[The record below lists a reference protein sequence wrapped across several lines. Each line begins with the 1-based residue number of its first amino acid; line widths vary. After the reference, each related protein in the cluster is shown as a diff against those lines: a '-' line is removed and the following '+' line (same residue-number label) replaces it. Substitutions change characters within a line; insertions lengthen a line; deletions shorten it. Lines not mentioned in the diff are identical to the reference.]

1 MRVVTDN
8 LGFLLGGLLVTL
20 ELTVLGFVGALLL
33 GTVLAVFRV
42 SPIAPLRW
50 VGAVYV
56 EVLRNMPLLTLLIL
70 VVFGLPDVGITFS
83 LFTSAAVCMA
93 AFAAAFVCEA
103 VRGGI
108 NTVPVGQAEAARSLG
123 FTFTQSLRYVILP
136 PAFRTMVQPLVNIFI
151 GVVLGSSLASAVG
164 VSELTNRTQVLN
176 LQSAEA
182 VVLFLVSGA
191 IYLAI
196 ALLGGAAG
204 GALERRVSGGRP
216 DDRGEPRRVLFDE
229 PGPRG
234 RARIRIFTV
243 IGLLLVA
250 GIVALALYQFYSNG
264 QLGRSRWLP
273 SRSPPTCGSSARDP
287 GTIIATA
294 VAAVLSFPLGVVL
307 ALGRLSR
314 NGLLRRVSTWY
325 IELFRSIPLLLLIY
339 AFLLALPRYGI
350 NLPILWKLVV
360 PIVLVNVAVL
370 AEIFRAGI
378 LAVDRGQSEAA
389 AALGLREGPAMRSV
403 ILPQAIRL
411 VIPTLVTQLVAL
423 LKDSTLGYVVS
434 YPELMKQARTSPST
448 PTCWCRPTSSS
459 PRSTWS

>member
-1 MRVVTDN
+1 VRVVTDN

-42 SPIAPLRW
+42 SPVAPLRW

-70 VVFGLPDVGITFS
+70 VVFGLPDIGITFS
-83 LFTSAAVCMA
+83 LFTSAALCMA
-93 AFAAAFVCEA
+93 GFGAAFVCEA

-204 GALERRVSGGRP
+204 GALERRVSGGR
-216 DDRGEPRRVLFDE
+216 
-229 PGPRG
+229 
-234 RARIRIFTV
+234 AR
-243 IGLLLVA
+243 
-250 GIVALALYQFYSNG
+250 
-264 QLGRSRWLP
+264 
-273 SRSPPTCGSSARDP
+273 
-287 GTIIATA
+287 
-294 VAAVLSFPLGVVL
+294 
-307 ALGRLSR
+307 
-314 NGLLRRVSTWY
+314 
-325 IELFRSIPLLLLIY
+325 
-339 AFLLALPRYGI
+339 
-350 NLPILWKLVV
+350 
-360 PIVLVNVAVL
+360 
-370 AEIFRAGI
+370 
-378 LAVDRGQSEAA
+378 
-389 AALGLREGPAMRSV
+389 
-403 ILPQAIRL
+403 
-411 VIPTLVTQLVAL
+411 
-423 LKDSTLGYVVS
+423 
-434 YPELMKQARTSPST
+434 
-448 PTCWCRPTSSS
+448 
-459 PRSTWS
+459 

>member
-83 LFTSAAVCMA
+83 LFTSAAICMA

-191 IYLAI
+191 IYLVI

-204 GALERRVSGGRP
+204 GALERRVSGGR
-216 DDRGEPRRVLFDE
+216 
-229 PGPRG
+229 
-234 RARIRIFTV
+234 
-243 IGLLLVA
+243 
-250 GIVALALYQFYSNG
+250 
-264 QLGRSRWLP
+264 
-273 SRSPPTCGSSARDP
+273 
-287 GTIIATA
+287 
-294 VAAVLSFPLGVVL
+294 
-307 ALGRLSR
+307 
-314 NGLLRRVSTWY
+314 
-325 IELFRSIPLLLLIY
+325 
-339 AFLLALPRYGI
+339 LPR
-350 NLPILWKLVV
+350 
-360 PIVLVNVAVL
+360 
-370 AEIFRAGI
+370 
-378 LAVDRGQSEAA
+378 
-389 AALGLREGPAMRSV
+389 
-403 ILPQAIRL
+403 
-411 VIPTLVTQLVAL
+411 
-423 LKDSTLGYVVS
+423 
-434 YPELMKQARTSPST
+434 
-448 PTCWCRPTSSS
+448 
-459 PRSTWS
+459 

>member
-1 MRVVTDN
+1 VRVVTDN

-204 GALERRVSGGRP
+204 GALERRVSGGR
-216 DDRGEPRRVLFDE
+216 
-229 PGPRG
+229 
-234 RARIRIFTV
+234 AR
-243 IGLLLVA
+243 
-250 GIVALALYQFYSNG
+250 
-264 QLGRSRWLP
+264 
-273 SRSPPTCGSSARDP
+273 
-287 GTIIATA
+287 
-294 VAAVLSFPLGVVL
+294 
-307 ALGRLSR
+307 
-314 NGLLRRVSTWY
+314 
-325 IELFRSIPLLLLIY
+325 
-339 AFLLALPRYGI
+339 
-350 NLPILWKLVV
+350 
-360 PIVLVNVAVL
+360 
-370 AEIFRAGI
+370 
-378 LAVDRGQSEAA
+378 
-389 AALGLREGPAMRSV
+389 
-403 ILPQAIRL
+403 
-411 VIPTLVTQLVAL
+411 
-423 LKDSTLGYVVS
+423 
-434 YPELMKQARTSPST
+434 
-448 PTCWCRPTSSS
+448 
-459 PRSTWS
+459 

>member
-1 MRVVTDN
+1 MHVVTDN

-42 SPIAPLRW
+42 SPVAPLRW

-70 VVFGLPDVGITFS
+70 VVFGLPDIGITFS
-83 LFTSAAVCMA
+83 LFTSAALCMA
-93 AFAAAFVCEA
+93 GFGAAFVCEA

-108 NTVPVGQAEAARSLG
+108 NAVSVGQAEAARSLG

-204 GALERRVSGGRP
+204 GALERRVSGGR
-216 DDRGEPRRVLFDE
+216 
-229 PGPRG
+229 
-234 RARIRIFTV
+234 AR
-243 IGLLLVA
+243 
-250 GIVALALYQFYSNG
+250 
-264 QLGRSRWLP
+264 
-273 SRSPPTCGSSARDP
+273 
-287 GTIIATA
+287 
-294 VAAVLSFPLGVVL
+294 
-307 ALGRLSR
+307 
-314 NGLLRRVSTWY
+314 
-325 IELFRSIPLLLLIY
+325 
-339 AFLLALPRYGI
+339 
-350 NLPILWKLVV
+350 
-360 PIVLVNVAVL
+360 
-370 AEIFRAGI
+370 
-378 LAVDRGQSEAA
+378 
-389 AALGLREGPAMRSV
+389 
-403 ILPQAIRL
+403 
-411 VIPTLVTQLVAL
+411 
-423 LKDSTLGYVVS
+423 
-434 YPELMKQARTSPST
+434 
-448 PTCWCRPTSSS
+448 
-459 PRSTWS
+459 

>member
-1 MRVVTDN
+1 LSVVTDN

-42 SPIAPLRW
+42 SPVAPLRW

-70 VVFGLPDVGITFS
+70 VVFGLPDIGITFS
-83 LFTSAAVCMA
+83 LFTSAALCMA
-93 AFAAAFVCEA
+93 GFGAAFVCEA

-108 NTVPVGQAEAARSLG
+108 NAVSVGQAEAARSLG

-204 GALERRVSGGRP
+204 GALERRVSGGR
-216 DDRGEPRRVLFDE
+216 
-229 PGPRG
+229 
-234 RARIRIFTV
+234 AR
-243 IGLLLVA
+243 
-250 GIVALALYQFYSNG
+250 
-264 QLGRSRWLP
+264 
-273 SRSPPTCGSSARDP
+273 
-287 GTIIATA
+287 
-294 VAAVLSFPLGVVL
+294 
-307 ALGRLSR
+307 
-314 NGLLRRVSTWY
+314 
-325 IELFRSIPLLLLIY
+325 
-339 AFLLALPRYGI
+339 
-350 NLPILWKLVV
+350 
-360 PIVLVNVAVL
+360 
-370 AEIFRAGI
+370 
-378 LAVDRGQSEAA
+378 
-389 AALGLREGPAMRSV
+389 
-403 ILPQAIRL
+403 
-411 VIPTLVTQLVAL
+411 
-423 LKDSTLGYVVS
+423 
-434 YPELMKQARTSPST
+434 
-448 PTCWCRPTSSS
+448 
-459 PRSTWS
+459 

>member
-1 MRVVTDN
+1 VRVVTDN

-50 VGAVYV
+50 VGAGYV

-70 VVFGLPDVGITFS
+70 VVFGLPDVGLTFS
-83 LFTSAAVCMA
+83 LFTSAAMCMA

-123 FTFTQSLRYVILP
+123 MTFTQSLRYVILP

-204 GALERRVSGGRP
+204 GALERRVSGGR
-216 DDRGEPRRVLFDE
+216 
-229 PGPRG
+229 
-234 RARIRIFTV
+234 
-243 IGLLLVA
+243 
-250 GIVALALYQFYSNG
+250 
-264 QLGRSRWLP
+264 
-273 SRSPPTCGSSARDP
+273 
-287 GTIIATA
+287 
-294 VAAVLSFPLGVVL
+294 
-307 ALGRLSR
+307 
-314 NGLLRRVSTWY
+314 LR
-325 IELFRSIPLLLLIY
+325 
-339 AFLLALPRYGI
+339 
-350 NLPILWKLVV
+350 
-360 PIVLVNVAVL
+360 
-370 AEIFRAGI
+370 
-378 LAVDRGQSEAA
+378 
-389 AALGLREGPAMRSV
+389 
-403 ILPQAIRL
+403 
-411 VIPTLVTQLVAL
+411 
-423 LKDSTLGYVVS
+423 
-434 YPELMKQARTSPST
+434 
-448 PTCWCRPTSSS
+448 
-459 PRSTWS
+459 

>member
-70 VVFGLPDVGITFS
+70 VVFGLPDVGLTFS
-83 LFTSAAVCMA
+83 LFISAAMCMA

-191 IYLAI
+191 IYLVI

-204 GALERRVSGGRP
+204 GALERRVSGGRA
-216 DDRGEPRRVLFDE
+216 PR
-229 PGPRG
+229 
-234 RARIRIFTV
+234 
-243 IGLLLVA
+243 
-250 GIVALALYQFYSNG
+250 
-264 QLGRSRWLP
+264 
-273 SRSPPTCGSSARDP
+273 
-287 GTIIATA
+287 
-294 VAAVLSFPLGVVL
+294 
-307 ALGRLSR
+307 
-314 NGLLRRVSTWY
+314 
-325 IELFRSIPLLLLIY
+325 
-339 AFLLALPRYGI
+339 
-350 NLPILWKLVV
+350 
-360 PIVLVNVAVL
+360 
-370 AEIFRAGI
+370 
-378 LAVDRGQSEAA
+378 
-389 AALGLREGPAMRSV
+389 
-403 ILPQAIRL
+403 
-411 VIPTLVTQLVAL
+411 
-423 LKDSTLGYVVS
+423 
-434 YPELMKQARTSPST
+434 
-448 PTCWCRPTSSS
+448 
-459 PRSTWS
+459 